1 MREKTERD
9 IAVIIRP
16 GKTRRD
22 MLSGAKARNAANK
35 AARNEYCQDSKMMAT
50 NAHFPFYACNG
61 RKNRYRVTGKDGV
74 TLFLRDN
81 SQNKRRT

>member
-9 IAVIIRP
+9 ITVVMRP

-22 MLSGAKARNAANK
+22 MLSGAKGRNAANK
-35 AARNEYCQDSKMMAT
+35 AARNAYCQDSKAT
-50 NAHFPFYACNG
+50 HTSFPFYACNG

-81 SQNKRRT
+81 SQNKRRI

>member
-9 IAVIIRP
+9 IAVVMRP

>member
-9 IAVIIRP
+9 ITVVMRP

-81 SQNKRRT
+81 SQNKRRI

>member
-9 IAVIIRP
+9 IAVVMRP

-81 SQNKRRT
+81 SQNKRKN